1 MGVTSRAWG
10 ALLCALIVVVAVFF
24 LWGVSLQSY
33 WALAI
38 PVTIGFLGILALGF
52 WIGWTILTIKTS
64 PPAAESTSL
73 SPAEKKENPNAE
85 GK

>member
-1 MGVTSRAWG
+1 MGDTSRIWG
-10 ALLCALIVVVAVFF
+10 GILCLAIIVVAIIF

-38 PVTIGFLGILALGF
+38 PVIIGFLGIMALGF

-64 PPAAESTSL
+64 PPASESTL
-73 SPAEKKENPNAE
+73 HPPAEKEDKSNAG

>member
-1 MGVTSRAWG
+1 MGDTSRVLG
-10 ALLCALIVVVAVFF
+10 ALLCIAIIVITIVF

-52 WIGWTILTIKTS
+52 WIGWTILTIKTT
-64 PPAAESTSL
+64 PPAAES
-73 SPAEKKENPNAE
+73 SPLPPTEKKENPSVE